1 MVGEARVADATVA
14 AVIFDWAGTV
24 VDFGSLA
31 PLGAFMA
38 LFEQHGVAITA
49 AEARGPMGLPKRD
62 HIEAIAKLPR
72 VAQAWQRVHGRLPA
86 HVDIDLL
93 YALYTPINREAVLRH
108 ADLVPGTAELVEALR
123 ARGVK
128 IGSTTGYSREIIAPL
143 LPVAREQGFAPDNI
157 VCANDVPA
165 SRPSPLAI
173 YRCLL
178 ELNVWPAHRVVKV
191 DDTVPGLLEGKH
203 AGCWTVAVAASGN
216 EVGLSLEQW
225 RSLPA
230 GEQSH
235 RLSHAM
241 RRLAVARPDFTLP
254 TVADLPAVLE
264 LIERRLRDGQ
274 RPGP

>member
-1 MVGEARVADATVA
+1 MAGETHASNTVS

-38 LFEQHGVAITA
+38 LFEQHRVAISA
-49 AEARGPMGLPKRD
+49 AEARAPMGLPKRE
-62 HIEAIAKLPR
+62 HIEAIARLPR
-72 VAQAWQRVHGRLPA
+72 VAQAWQAAHGRLPVA
-86 HVDIDLL
+86 ADIDRL
-93 YALYTPINREAVLRH
+93 YALYTPMNREAVLRH
-108 ADLVPGTAELVEALR
+108 ADLVPGVAGLVQGLR

-143 LPVAREQGFAPDNI
+143 LPVAREQGFAPDNL

-165 SRPSPLAI
+165 SRPSPLGI
-173 YRCLL
+173 YRCFL

-191 DDTVPGLLEGKH
+191 DDTLPGLLEGKH

-216 EVGLSLEQW
+216 EVGLSLAEW
-225 RSLPA
+225 RALSTA
-230 GEQSH
+230 EQSA
-235 RLSHAM
+235 RLRTASD
-241 RRLAVARPDFTLP
+241 RLAVARPDFTLP
-254 TVADLPAVLE
+254 TVADLPAALE

-274 RPGP
+274 RPGA